1 MIRKIMLALAVV
13 AALIAPAAPASASLN
28 PLCIIEPHWC
38 E

>member
-1 MIRKIMLALAVV
+1 MVRKILLAVAVV
-13 AALIAPAAPASASLN
+13 AALVAPAAPASASPN